1 MDENQTACEDRHFVV
16 DLSGFEGPL
25 DLLLSLARD
34 QKVDL
39 ARISILELSEQ
50 YLSFIESARKLR
62 LEIAADYLVMA
73 AWLAYLK
80 SRLLLPEKQEE
91 DEPSGEEMAQ
101 VLAFKLERLE
111 AIRDAAR
118 RMMAGPRLQIDLFP
132 HGMPEGL
139 KSEKTQD
146 YRDTLYDL
154 LKAYGEQRSR
164 GEHQTYHIE
173 RRAVFSLQDAN
184 EILERLFGV
193 TAGWVDLTTYLIE
206 YAVAPED
213 RRSMMASCF
222 ASTLEYVR
230 EGLADVRQ
238 DKVFAPIMV
247 RPRRESDTKPTG
259 NGTDAS

>member
-1 MDENQTACEDRHFVV
+1 MDENQPAWEEGHFVV
-16 DLSGFEGPL
+16 ELSGFEGPL

-34 QKVDL
+34 PKVDL
-39 ARISILELSEQ
+39 ARISILELAEQ
-50 YLSFIESARKLR
+50 YIAFIESARKLR

-91 DEPSGEEMAQ
+91 DEPSGEELAQ

-118 RMMAGPRLQIDLFP
+118 RMMAGSRLQIDLFP
-132 HGMPEGL
+132 RGMPEGL

-184 EILERLFGV
+184 EILERLFGA
-193 TAGWVDLTTYLIE
+193 TAGWVDLTAYLVE
-206 YAVAPED
+206 YAVATED
-213 RRSMMASCF
+213 RRSVMASCF

-238 DKVFAPIMV
+238 ETVFAPLMV
-247 RPRRESDTKPTG
+247 RPRRESDVSQDDTG
-259 NGTDAS
+259 NDAS